1 MTEFVKPRPLVALL
15 LCGGGG
21 TRLWPIST
29 EAKPKQFLPLL
40 GAETLF
46 QMTIRRLRDCGVD
59 HILVLTNVA
68 LETLA
73 RADLADLGHDDVS
86 FVLEPA
92 RRDSG
97 PAIAA
102 GLATILA
109 RFGTDCD
116 ALVVAS
122 DHLIPDHAAFGQAV
136 RSARAL
142 GQAGFLVTFGVK
154 PNFPATEYGYIQRG
168 EAVPGVQEG
177 FVVKT
182 FHEKPSIDRA
192 QAYLADPDFAW
203 NSGNFLFPARIF
215 AEEAEMH
222 MPDIWQAARQAVA
235 DGAADGDRLLLDVR
249 SFGEARR
256 ISIDFA
262 VMERSRRVGVVPAHF
277 AWSDIG
283 NWASVYAASDKQ
295 SAGLVTRG
303 RVETRDC
310 AYTLIHAQGMPVF
323 AIGLEGFVVIASSDG
338 VFIAPKNRA
347 LEIKAMLDSAGPL

>member
-1 MTEFVKPRPLVALL
+1 MTAFAKSRPLVALL

-29 EAKPKQFLPLL
+29 EARPKQFLPLL
-40 GAETLF
+40 GTQTLF
-46 QMTIRRLRDCGVD
+46 QMTVRRLRDCGVD

-68 LETLA
+68 LEALA
-73 RADLADLGHDDVS
+73 RADLATLGHEDVS

-92 RRDSG
+92 RRDSA

-102 GLATILA
+102 GLSTILA
-109 RFGTDCD
+109 RFGSECD

-122 DHLIPDHAAFGQAV
+122 DHLIPDHAAFRQSV
-136 RSARAL
+136 EYAREL
-142 GQAGFLVTFGVK
+142 GAAGYLVTFGVK

-168 EAVPGVQEG
+168 EPVQGVDEG

-192 QAYLADPDFAW
+192 HAYLADRDFAW
-203 NSGNFLFPARIF
+203 NSGNFLFPARVF
-215 AEEAEMH
+215 AQEAEAH
-222 MPDIWQAARQAVA
+222 MPDIWSAANKAVA
-235 DGAADGDRLLLDVR
+235 AGVEEGDRLLLDAA

-262 VMERSRRVGVVPAHF
+262 VMERSSHVGVVPAHF

-283 NWASVYAASDKQ
+283 NWASVYAASEKQ
-295 SAGLVTRG
+295 EAGLVTRG
-303 RVETRDC
+303 QVATRDC
-310 AYTLIHAQGMPVF
+310 AYSLIHAEGVPVF
-323 AIGLEGFVVIASSDG
+323 AVGLEGFVVIASANG